1 MEKKETLLII
11 QNIFC
16 DVLDDEDITLTLET
30 TADDIDDWDSMSHL
44 NLVMALGEEFEITLE
59 FEEIMSIQTINDVFS
74 IVENKLKSNETTN

>member
-1 MEKKETLLII
+1 MKSEIKNRVEK
-11 QNIFC
+11 
-16 DVLDDEDITLTLET
+16 VLSAVFVNFNEEFSVDLGP
-30 TADDIDDWDSMSHL
+30 DDIDDWDSMSHL